1 MLHFRSYSTGIETT
15 NTFIHYRSSLVN
27 LTRFQTSQNGQNLY
41 PFSDQNDAK
50 TKPLGAAPTYMGYI
64 RGYPP
69 PGPHTQAEKK
79 VTVWQLIKLN
89 GGLSGP
95 QTTGHN
101 QSWARVFLNLVLFLG
116 HRTTSKARNDSTRI
130 CSKSLYPLTQNAAWK
145 LVFPFNPKWLKNKV
159 QEKRI

>member
-27 LTRFQTSQNGQNLY
+27 LTRFQTSQNSAKFIPVFRPKRRKNQTLRGGTHLY
-41 PFSDQNDAK
+41 GLYKGVS
-50 TKPLGAAPTYMGYI
+50 
-64 RGYPP
+64 P

-130 CSKSLYPLTQNAAWK
+130 CSKSLYPLTPERF
-145 LVFPFNPKWLKNKV
+145 VETGFPFQSKMDKK
-159 QEKRI
+159 

>member
-64 RGYPP
+64 RGLPPP
-69 PGPHTQAEKK
+69 PGPHTPAEKK

-101 QSWARVFLNLVLFLG
+101 QSWARVFVNLFLFLG

-130 CSKSLYPLTQNAAWK
+130 CSKSLYPLTPERG
-145 LVFPFNPKWLKNKV
+145 VETGFPFQSKMAKK
-159 QEKRI
+159 

>member
-101 QSWARVFLNLVLFLG
+101 QSWARVFVNLFLFLG